1 MADST
6 INLLRDLVAIDSVNP
21 SLAPGAAGEKQ
32 IGDFIA
38 KTLRAAGIDV
48 VMERVTGDRA
58 NVIGVVEG
66 KQKGRTLMLCGHTDT
81 VGVAGMEAPFD
92 PVAKNGRIYGR
103 GSQDM
108 KGGLAAMM
116 AAAIGLAANAAL
128 PAGRLILAA
137 VIDEEY
143 ASIGAE
149 ALVQKWKADAAVVG
163 EPTDMKIAV
172 GHKGFEWIEVTTEG
186 IAAHGS
192 RPADGRDAIMRMG
205 RVLSR
210 LERLDRDL
218 QSRDPHPIHGTAS
231 LHASIVNGGR
241 ELSTYPDRCALQ
253 MERRTIEGEPEQCG
267 FAEVQDILSQLH
279 DEDPG
284 FRASAKFLF
293 SRPPYLT
300 PASDGDLAKMI
311 ANAITRKG
319 MKPVTGG
326 MSFWTDAAILGAS
339 GIPSIVFG
347 PSGAGLHSVSE
358 YVLADD
364 VLTCR
369 AALIEVATEFCSGK

>member
-1 MADST
+1 
-6 INLLRDLVAIDSVNP
+6 
-21 SLAPGAAGEKQ
+21 
-32 IGDFIA
+32 
-38 KTLRAAGIDV
+38 
-48 VMERVTGDRA
+48 
-58 NVIGVVEG
+58 VVEG
-66 KQKGRTLMLCGHTDT
+66 KQKGRTLMLCGHSDT

-92 PVAKNGRIYGR
+92 PVSKNGRIYGR

-108 KGGLAAMM
+108 KGGLAAMI
-116 AAAIGLAANAAL
+116 AAALELAANAAL

-149 ALVQKWKADAAVVG
+149 ALVQKWNADAAVVG

-186 IAAHGS
+186 VAAHGS
-192 RPADGRDAIMRMG
+192 RPADGRDAIIRMG

-241 ELSTYPDRCALQ
+241 ELSTYPDRCVLK
-253 MERRTIEGEPEQCG
+253 MERRTIQGEPDQCG
-267 FAEVQDILSQLH
+267 LAEVQDILNQLH
-279 DEDPG
+279 NEDPE
-284 FRASAKFLF
+284 FSASAKFLF

-300 PASDGDLAKMI
+300 QPSDGDLPKLI
-311 ANAITRKG
+311 ADAITRKR

-347 PSGAGLHSVSE
+347 PGGAGLHSVSE
-358 YVLADD
+358 YVLSDD

-369 AALIEVATEFCSGK
+369 DALIEGATEFCSGK